1 MNWLSQ
7 KVSPHPSPAPSP
19 APSPSPS
26 PAPATQTKQ
35 GAEHPAAI
43 QVGKPLSLK
52 SKRRKQKI
60 PAAFREQI
68 WFRDYGHTFEGKCP
82 TKWCSNI
89 INVFDFQSGHNIPE
103 SKGGPTIP
111 DNLIPV
117 CARCNMS
124 MGDRFS
130 FTEWSALNGPMATSR
145 AIAPIVTP
153 SKSGWCCV

>member
-1 MNWLSQ
+1 MNWLSH
-7 KVSPHPSPAPSP
+7 KVSPTPSPTPVN
-19 APSPSPS
+19 
-26 PAPATQTKQ
+26 Q
-35 GAEHPAAI
+35 GQAQGNE
-43 QVGKPLSLK
+43 GKPIALK

-130 FTEWSALNGPMATSR
+130 FTEWSALNGPMLAR
-145 AIAPIVTP
+145 PVAPIAQVP
-153 SKSGWCCV
+153 KGGWCCV

>member
-1 MNWLSQ
+1 VAEKQ
-7 KVSPHPSPAPSP
+7 EK
-19 APSPSPS
+19 
-26 PAPATQTKQ
+26 QEKQ
-35 GAEHPAAI
+35 GQPIA
-43 QVGKPLSLK
+43 LK
-52 SKRRKQKI
+52 TKRRKQKI

-82 TKWCSNI
+82 TKWCSNL

-130 FTEWSALNGPMATSR
+130 FTEWSSLNGPMAAR
-145 AIAPIVTP
+145 AIAPIAP
-153 SKSGWCCV
+153 PPKSSWCCV

>member
-1 MNWLSQ
+1 MFSHMYKIMNWLSQ
-7 KVSPHPSPAPSP
+7 KVYPSTSVHNVAAP
-19 APSPSPS
+19 
-26 PAPATQTKQ
+26 TQNQ
-35 GAEHPAAI
+35 SVCE
-43 QVGKPLSLK
+43 GKPIAIK
-52 SKRRKQKI
+52 TKRRKQKI

-130 FTEWSALNGPMATSR
+130 FTEWSALNGPMSAR
-145 AIAPIVTP
+145 PIAPIAP
-153 SKSGWCCV
+153 PPMGGWCCV